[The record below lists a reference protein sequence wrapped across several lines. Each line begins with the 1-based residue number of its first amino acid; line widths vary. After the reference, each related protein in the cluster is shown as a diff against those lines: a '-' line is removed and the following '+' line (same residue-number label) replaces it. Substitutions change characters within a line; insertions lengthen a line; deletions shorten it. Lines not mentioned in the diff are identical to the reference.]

1 MFSIGNGLILWQQL
15 FLKKNASLFTEKC
28 KILLGRKI
36 RKIRS
41 RYGNEALEVDDVM
54 KHILRNP
61 NDGNSAYMFVADQ
74 TPHISMVN
82 FGLKFLNQ
90 KHLLLSATTDFL
102 AE

>member
-1 MFSIGNGLILWQQL
+1 
-15 FLKKNASLFTEKC
+15 
-28 KILLGRKI
+28 
-36 RKIRS
+36 
-41 RYGNEALEVDDVM
+41 M

-90 KHLLLSATTDFL
+90 KTPAFIGYDRLSSRMNVTFVYCEMEKVKEDITRLLTTKFYQTMINL
-102 AE
+102 NHTKW

>member
-1 MFSIGNGLILWQQL
+1 MLPYLQ
-15 FLKKNASLFTEKC
+15 KKC

-36 RKIRS
+36 RKNRS
-41 RYGNEALEVDDVM
+41 RYGNEALEADDVM

>member
-15 FLKKNASLFTEKC
+15 FLKKNASRFTEKC
-28 KILLGRKI
+28 KAFWEEKI

-41 RYGNEALEVDDVM
+41 RYGNEALEADDVM

-61 NDGNSAYMFVADQ
+61 NDGNSVYMFVADQ

-82 FGLKFLNQ
+82 FGSEISKSKNTCFYRLRQTF
-90 KHLLLSATTDFL
+90 
-102 AE
+102 

>member
-28 KILLGRKI
+28 KILLGRKNK
-36 RKIRS
+36 KIRS
-41 RYGNEALEVDDVM
+41 RYGNEALEADDVM

-82 FGLKFLNQ
+82 FGLVFKSKNTCFCRLRQ
-90 KHLLLSATTDFL
+90 TFW
-102 AE
+102 